1 MIKYSFLWLRATI
14 RKVAKPEDT
23 PFYGKTDGLFV
34 MSFAT
39 YPQKGN
45 VFPLYTSFIN
55 LWMNVKESAGFPPF
69 ESAPFEF
76 DPDFDFFRYVLSK
89 RSLIWKRIINNYVI
103 LFAAFEFEFDSRFE
117 VHTLSSIKFYRLTYH
132 ENARIRI
139 ISTELSLSA

>member
-1 MIKYSFLWLRATI
+1 MINYSFLWLRATI

-23 PFYGKTDGLFV
+23 SFYGKTDGLFV

-39 YPQKGN
+39 YPKKGN

-55 LWMNVKESAGFPPF
+55 LWMNVKESSGFPPF

-76 DPDFDFFRYVLSK
+76 DPDFDFFLSVLSK
-89 RSLIWKRIINNYVI
+89 WSLIWKRTNNYLI

-117 VHTLSSIKFYRLTYH
+117 VRTLSSIEFYLLTYH
-132 ENARIRI
+132 ENVRFRI
-139 ISTELSLSA
+139 ISTELTLSA

>member
-39 YPQKGN
+39 YPPPPKK
-45 VFPLYTSFIN
+45 IN
-55 LWMNVKESAGFPPF
+55 LWMNVKESGRGFPPS

-76 DPDFDFFRYVLSK
+76 DPDFDFFL
-89 RSLIWKRIINNYVI
+89 
-103 LFAAFEFEFDSRFE
+103 
-117 VHTLSSIKFYRLTYH
+117 
-132 ENARIRI
+132 
-139 ISTELSLSA
+139 